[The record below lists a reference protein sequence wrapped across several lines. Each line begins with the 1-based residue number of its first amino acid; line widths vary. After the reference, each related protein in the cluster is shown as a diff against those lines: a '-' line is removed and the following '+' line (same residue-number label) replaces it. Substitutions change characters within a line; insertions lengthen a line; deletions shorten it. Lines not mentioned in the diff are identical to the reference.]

1 MRRIISSPANRCQ
14 AQVRGV
20 ATAQAGPGGQSHW
33 EGSLV
38 GWGRGSGH
46 DGQQLLVQALPRAQ
60 PRPPPP
66 TALLAPNSDTQDLL
80 RIGSWPLPWGHYP
93 PSTLIILCV
102 RVCVCVSKATCFPE
116 LGVFLGIC
124 QCGLLEP
131 LLCPSHREN
140 HPSRSQVMSSFAVDV
155 GRHSL
160 TGSPGTFP
168 GAGTCPSFAGRGVS
182 SWPRHP
188 CAPCPVNV
196 SIRHQPQRH
205 GMRGLQAGLAGAL
218 GGEQC

>member
-1 MRRIISSPANRCQ
+1 MPGPGKGCRHSSSRAWWPEPLGGEPSWLGEGLGPRWA
-14 AQVRGV
+14 
-20 ATAQAGPGGQSHW
+20 ATASPSSAKGTAEP
-33 EGSLV
+33 
-38 GWGRGSGH
+38 
-46 DGQQLLVQALPRAQ
+46 
-60 PRPPPP
+60 PPPP